1 MSMSIPTSSDRYLSS
16 SMLIALVRSP
26 SQAVG
31 IPLSLSPPTTA
42 QTLYWNSSWNFGQQ
56 LTAIAS

>member
-1 MSMSIPTSSDRYLSS
+1 
-16 SMLIALVRSP
+16 MLIALVRSP